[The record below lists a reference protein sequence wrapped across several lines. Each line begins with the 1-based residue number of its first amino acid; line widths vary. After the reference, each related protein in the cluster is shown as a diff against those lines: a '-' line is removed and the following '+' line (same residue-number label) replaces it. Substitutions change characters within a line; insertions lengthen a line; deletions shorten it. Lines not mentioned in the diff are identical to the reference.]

1 MRVGVATGRDR
12 AEIIALFL
20 RESCGDYPCFLRRQD
35 TASRDIA
42 DLVERRI
49 LTKDTAG
56 GRSTSYS
63 LGDVE

>member
-1 MRVGVATGRDR
+1 
-12 AEIIALFL
+12 
-20 RESCGDYPCFLRRQD
+20 LRRQD